1 MQTQA
6 KRNDFSVTRRRVN
19 ATAFVVCGIL
29 PAMLLSG
36 CASTRCAPGRSQVNS
51 EMTARALAGLSPN
64 QCGECSIPNDVLLDD
79 GVTADEAVAVSLWNN
94 SAFNATL
101 AQLGI
106 ARGDLVQAGML
117 KNPQLSLLLPGG
129 TKQLEWT
136 LYIPIEAL
144 LLRETRLD
152 MSEREVRR
160 VADELV
166 QNGLNLVRDARV
178 AHADLVFAVER
189 ANLANEA
196 VGVRQRIADLTQKQ
210 LNAGDISELEATTA
224 RIDFLRAQSDAAG
237 IRHAVAQAEA
247 RLKQLMGIGTWSM
260 SLQPVATNVSH
271 SASHLDLE
279 RLISEA
285 TCNRPDLKAAAF
297 ALEAAKHR
305 AELANWQWLRF
316 DMIADANAG
325 GAGNTNFGPGFRFD
339 VPIFD
344 RNQGGIQSANW
355 SVNQALQNYNAVSD
369 QVVADV
375 QTAFSQTQQAADSLS
390 LLRSEV
396 LTALQE
402 AVQLAEHAYTDGGA
416 PYFLVLQTTSQYL
429 DARTQELQ
437 LEADLQKAHA
447 NLDRGVGRKLPSNE
461 FPTENRVEQ
470 QMPISS
476 IINPD
481 AQASRVAAE
490 IDEGLSEKLRRITDQ
505 LDTMNLEAKRNDGPQ
520 TSPVSFGGA
529 ISTGWQQ

>member
-6 KRNDFSVTRRRVN
+6 KTKDFSVTRLCVN
-19 ATAFVVCGIL
+19 ATAFVVAGIL
-29 PAMLLSG
+29 HAVLFSG

-51 EMTARALAGLSPN
+51 EITARMSAGLSPT
-64 QCGECSIPNDVLLDD
+64 QCGECSIPVDVSLED
-79 GVTADEAVAVSLWNN
+79 GITADEAVAVSLWNN

-106 ARGDLVQAGML
+106 ARSDLVQAGML

-136 LYIPIEAL
+136 LFIPVEAL

-196 VGVRQRIADLTQKQ
+196 VGVRQRVAELTQKQ

-260 SLQPVATNVSH
+260 SLQPVATNVSY

-279 RLISEA
+279 LLISEA

-339 VPIFD
+339 IPVFD

-447 NLDRGVGRKLPSNE
+447 NLDRGVGRKLPPVDL
-461 FPTENRVEQ
+461 PTAESPTQ
-470 QMPISS
+470 QLPLSTVNHGGSTAKIAT
-476 IINPD
+476 D
-481 AQASRVAAE
+481 E
-490 IDEGLSEKLRRITDQ
+490 IDNGLSEQLRRIADQ
-505 LDTMNLEAKRNDGPQ
+505 LDTISLQAKQHESPR

-529 ISTGWQQ
+529 IATGWQQ